1 MGELTPKLENIAE
14 IAHTVSMALLL
25 NSSVSDL
32 RIPQDFPA
40 LGVWIF
46 VLFLFSQFLSL
57 GIVKEGLVYD
67 ILLSTPIIFT
77 SHLINII

>member
-1 MGELTPKLENIAE
+1 MGELTPKLENIVGNCTYGEYGA
-14 IAHTVSMALLL
+14 AFKLKCV
-25 NSSVSDL
+25 
-32 RIPQDFPA
+32 RPQDPSR
-40 LGVWIF
+40 LPSIRSLDF
-46 VLFLFSQFLSL
+46 VCFVFSVFIS

>member
-46 VLFLFSQFLSL
+46 VLFRFLRFHL
-57 GIVKEGLVYD
+57 WGL
-67 ILLSTPIIFT
+67 
-77 SHLINII
+77 